1 MLKLSN
7 SKFQSFI
14 SKTFRQNVWKA
25 VALLFAGMI
34 LTAIAARYT
43 YLENKTQ
50 KRNDFT
56 LICNEIN
63 TRIDGRVHAYAQ
75 LLREG
80 ASFFETSDTV
90 TRQQWKTFIEGGHI
104 DKNFIGIQGLGFSLI
119 VPENQLKQHIQRI
132 RDEGFPAYTVK
143 PAGEREVYT
152 TILFLEPFSGRNLRA
167 FGYDMY
173 SEPIR
178 KKAMELSRDNDV
190 VMLTGKVLLVQE
202 TNENIQAGVLMY
214 VPVYQQSMP
223 VNTIE
228 QRRAAIRG
236 WVYSPYRMNDLM
248 AAILGSRDIDNNQR
262 IRLQIY
268 DNNTVAANSLLFDS
282 QQNDSLVVDISAS
295 TTLSLPY
302 SFNGKEWTLLFSQPK
317 FSFTALDSEVLIV
330 LIGGIAISLLLF
342 GLFYSLLNTKI
353 RAKIIAEKLTAEIRE
368 REIKFK
374 TVADYTYGWEYWEGN
389 DGRII
394 YMSPSCERISGYS
407 IEAFLSDNLLFK
419 KIVHPE
425 DAAYFEDHF
434 NKIHSI
440 EHFQEHDEINFRI
453 IRKDGFEAHIAH
465 LCTPVFDEKGNNLGR
480 RISNRDVTESRL
492 ATLQQHESLER
503 LIKITNL
510 IPGVVYQYRLR
521 PDGSSCFPFIS
532 EAVKDIFRVTPEQ
545 ILDDATAIFANIHA
559 DDYAGLVDS
568 IQKSAKD
575 LTIWHYEYRLKFN
588 DGVIR
593 SLYGNSAPQQEAD
606 GSILWYGHL
615 TDITEMKSRLESEEK
630 LRESEK
636 RYKYLSNQFEAI
648 LDHIPGLVFY
658 KDKKNNFIRVNKYFA
673 EGQDKSYI
681 EGKNAMEL
689 YPKED
694 AEKYYQDDLSVINS
708 GIAKLDIEE
717 KWETPQGVKWVSSSK
732 IPFKD
737 STGEIAGIIGLS
749 IDITQKKLSEKELK
763 KSDERYRVLFRNNHS
778 VMLIIDPH
786 TGEIKDANSAACH
799 FYGWSYSEICT
810 KNISEINTLSRK
822 EISVEMQHAKK
833 EKRQFFLFKHRLANG
848 QIRDVEVYS
857 GPIEFENSTLLY
869 SLVHDITDRKKIE
882 KALHE
887 TNAYLENLINYA
899 NSLIIVWDPQFR
911 ITRFNHA
918 FEFLTGR
925 TEAEVLGKSLEIL
938 FPPAFAAQSMELIR
952 FTLTGERW
960 ETVEIHILHR
970 DQSIR
975 TVLWNS
981 ATLFSDDG
989 KTPIATI
996 AQGHDIT
1003 ERIRAEKALH
1013 ESEEKFRDM
1022 ANLLPQIVLE
1032 TDTQGYIT
1040 YMNNHGLTTLGFTK
1054 GSDIA
1059 GVNIDN
1065 FYIPEDRQRAKEN
1078 LQRKLS
1084 EGWNDNVEYRIKTQ
1098 DGKILNVMVYANP
1111 ILKGNKTV
1119 GFRGIIIDITEQKK
1133 SEAELLKAKNEA
1145 EIANKSKSRF
1155 LANMSHEIRTPL
1167 NAIIGFSQLMNR
1179 DEFLTTTQKEYNA
1192 AIMRSGEHLLDLI
1205 NDILELAKIEAGRI
1219 VLNPTNIDL
1228 YTFLE
1233 DIELMLKERAQSKHL
1248 QTVFELA
1255 AGLPRYVLVDENK
1268 LRQIFINLISNAIK
1282 FTDEGGIAVRVR
1294 AEKTDEATSHLV
1306 IEIQDSGSG
1315 IAENEIH
1322 NLFKHFVQTSSGIN
1336 KGTGTGLGLVLSRE
1350 LANLMGGDITLKSD
1364 VGKGSVF
1371 TFYVEIK
1378 TGVHEFVAPSIQ
1390 KRAIG
1395 IVKGKKVYRILVV
1408 DDKPENLKVAIDLL
1422 NLVGFQTNEAASGAE
1437 AIDKSAAWDPD
1448 LILMDLRMPEM
1459 DGYETSHRIH
1469 STKKGAK
1476 IPIIALSA
1484 SAFEDDQRKYNLAGL
1499 QGFVRKPYREN
1510 ELFNTIGEI
1519 LGIQYIYDDETIC
1532 SPTRVLADEAETA
1545 GYIAKL
1551 SSEIITEVLD
1561 AIDIADLNKLI
1572 KLINSIQPDFPELAQ
1587 YLMMLA
1593 KNYDY
1598 DHIRKILVTH

>member
-1 MLKLSN
+1 MTN

-63 TRIDGRVHAYAQ
+63 TRIDGRLHAYAQ
-75 LLREG
+75 LLNSG

-119 VPENQLKQHIQRI
+119 VPKDQLKQHIQRI
-132 RDEGFPAYTVK
+132 RDEGFPGYTVK
-143 PAGEREVYT
+143 PEGEREVYT
-152 TILFLEPFSGRNLRA
+152 PVIYLEPFAGRNLRA
-167 FGYDMY
+167 FGYDTF

-178 KKAMELSRDNDV
+178 RKAMELSRDNDFA
-190 VMLTGKVLLVQE
+190 MLTAKVLLVQE
-202 TNENIQAGVLMY
+202 NDKDIQAGMLMY
-214 VPVYQQSMP
+214 VPVYRYSMP
-223 VNTIE
+223 DITVQ

-236 WVYSPYRMNDLM
+236 WVYSPFRMNDLM
-248 AAILGSRDIDNNQR
+248 EAILGNRDLDENKR

-268 DNNTVAANSLLFDS
+268 DNDSINANSLLFDS
-282 QQNDSLVVDISAS
+282 QQNEAPVADNFTS

-302 SFNGKEWTLLFSQPK
+302 SFNGKMWTLLFSHPK
-317 FSFTALDSEVLIV
+317 VKLVLFSSEVTIMLISGFV
-330 LIGGIAISLLLF
+330 ISLLLF
-342 GLFYSLLNTKI
+342 GLFLLLLNTKI
-353 RAKIIAEKLTAEIRE
+353 RAKKIAEKLTADIQE

-374 TVADYTYGWEYWEGN
+374 TVADYTYDWEYWEGN

-394 YMSPSCERISGYS
+394 YMSPSCERISGYPMA
-407 IEAFLSDNLLFK
+407 AFLSDNLLLK

-425 DAAYFEDHF
+425 DVASFKNHF

-440 EHFQEHDEINFRI
+440 EHFHEHEEIIFRI
-453 IRKDGFEAHIAH
+453 IRKNGSEAHIAH

-480 RISNRDVTESRL
+480 RISDRDVTESRL
-492 ATLQQHESLER
+492 AALQQYESLER
-503 LIKITNL
+503 LTKITNL

-532 EAVKDIFRVTPEQ
+532 EAVKEIFRVTPEQ

-575 LTIWHYEYRLKFN
+575 LTLWQYEYRLKFS

-606 GSILWYGHL
+606 GSILWYGHI
-615 TDITEMKSRLESEEK
+615 TDITDMKSRLEAEEK
-630 LRESEK
+630 LHESEK

-658 KDKKNNFIRVNKYFA
+658 KDKKNNFIRVNKYYA
-673 EGQDKSYI
+673 DGQDKSYI

-717 KWETPQGVKWVSSSK
+717 KWETPHGVKWVSSSK
-732 IPFKD
+732 IPFID
-737 STGEIAGIIGLS
+737 STGEIIGIIGLS
-749 IDITQKKLSEKELK
+749 IDITQKKL
-763 KSDERYRVLFRNNHS
+763 
-778 VMLIIDPH
+778 
-786 TGEIKDANSAACH
+786 
-799 FYGWSYSEICT
+799 
-810 KNISEINTLSRK
+810 
-822 EISVEMQHAKK
+822 
-833 EKRQFFLFKHRLANG
+833 
-848 QIRDVEVYS
+848 
-857 GPIEFENSTLLY
+857 
-869 SLVHDITDRKKIE
+869 
-882 KALHE
+882 
-887 TNAYLENLINYA
+887 
-899 NSLIIVWDPQFR
+899 
-911 ITRFNHA
+911 
-918 FEFLTGR
+918 
-925 TEAEVLGKSLEIL
+925 
-938 FPPAFAAQSMELIR
+938 
-952 FTLTGERW
+952 
-960 ETVEIHILHR
+960 
-970 DQSIR
+970 
-975 TVLWNS
+975 
-981 ATLFSDDG
+981 
-989 KTPIATI
+989 
-996 AQGHDIT
+996 
-1003 ERIRAEKALH
+1003 AEKALH

-1022 ANLLPQIVLE
+1022 ANLLTQIVLE

-1040 YMNNHGLTTLGFTK
+1040 YMNNHGLMTLGFTK
-1054 GSDIA
+1054 DSDIE
-1059 GVNIDN
+1059 GVNIDG

-1078 LQRKLS
+1078 LQHRLS
-1084 EGWNDNVEYRIKTQ
+1084 EEWNENVEYRIKRQ
-1098 DGKILNVMVYANP
+1098 DGEILNVMVYANP

-1119 GFRGIIIDITEQKK
+1119 GFRGIIVDITKQKK
-1133 SEAELLKAKNEA
+1133 SEAELLKAKDEA
-1145 EIANKSKSRF
+1145 ETANKSKSRF

-1192 AIMRSGEHLLDLI
+1192 AIMRSGEHLLELI
-1205 NDILELAKIEAGRI
+1205 NDILELAKVEAGRV

-1228 YTFLE
+1228 FVFLK
-1233 DIELMLKERAQSKHL
+1233 DMELVLKERAQSKHL
-1248 QTVFELA
+1248 QNVFELA
-1255 AGLPRYVLVDENK
+1255 EGLPRHVLVDENK
-1268 LRQIFINLISNAIK
+1268 LRQIFLNLITNAIK
-1282 FTDEGGIAVRVR
+1282 FTEQGGIAVRVR
-1294 AEKTDEATSHLV
+1294 ADNVDETTSRLV

-1315 IAENEIH
+1315 IAENEVS

-1350 LANLMGGDITLKSD
+1350 LANLMGGDITLTSE
-1364 VGKGSVF
+1364 VGVGSVF

-1378 TGVHEFVAPSIQ
+1378 AGVNEPNEPIIQ
-1390 KRAIG
+1390 KRVTG
-1395 IVKGKKVYRILVV
+1395 IVKGEKGYRILIV
-1408 DDKPENLKVAIDLL
+1408 DDKTENLKVAVDLL
-1422 NLVGFQTNEAASGAE
+1422 NLVGFQTNQAISGAE
-1437 AIDKSAAWDPD
+1437 AIDKSAVWEPD
-1448 LILMDLRMPEM
+1448 LILMDLRMPVM

-1484 SAFEDDQRKYNLAGL
+1484 SAFEDDQKKYKLGGL

-1510 ELFNTIGEI
+1510 ELFNTIGKV
-1519 LGIQYIYDDETIC
+1519 LGIEYVYDDETIL
-1532 SPTRVLADEAETA
+1532 SQTKFTPDEAAIT
-1545 GYIAKL
+1545 GYIAELPPALIAKM
-1551 SSEIITEVLD
+1551 LD
-1561 AIDIADLNKLI
+1561 ATDIADFNTLI
-1572 KLINSIQPDFPELAQ
+1572 NLINSIQQDFPELAQ
-1587 YLMMLA
+1587 YLLIAA

-1598 DHIRKILVTH
+1598 DHIRKILVAD

>member
-43 YLENKTQ
+43 YLKNKTQ

-282 QQNDSLVVDISAS
+282 QQNDSVAVDISAS
-295 TTLSLPY
+295 TTLSMPY

-317 FSFTALDSEVLIV
+317 VNFIFLGSEVIIV
-330 LIGGIAISLLLF
+330 LIGGLVISLLLF
-342 GLFYSLLNTKI
+342 GLFLLLLNTKI
-353 RAKIIAEKLTAEIRE
+353 RAKKIAEKLTSEIKE

-425 DAAYFEDHF
+425 DAAYLEDHF

-440 EHFQEHDEINFRI
+440 EHFQEHEEINFRI

-503 LIKITNL
+503 LTKITNL

-532 EAVKDIFRVTPEQ
+532 EAVKEIFRVTPEQ

-575 LTIWHYEYRLKFN
+575 LTIWQYEYRLKFN
-588 DGVIR
+588 DGLIR
-593 SLYGNSAPQQEAD
+593 SLYGNAIPQKEED
-606 GSILWYGHL
+606 GSILWHGHL

-636 RYKYLSNQFEAI
+636 RFKYLSNQLEAI

-717 KWETPQGVKWVSSSK
+717 KWDTPQGVKWVSSSR
-732 IPFKD
+732 IPFID

-749 IDITQKKLSEKELK
+749 IDITQKKL
-763 KSDERYRVLFRNNHS
+763 
-778 VMLIIDPH
+778 
-786 TGEIKDANSAACH
+786 
-799 FYGWSYSEICT
+799 
-810 KNISEINTLSRK
+810 
-822 EISVEMQHAKK
+822 
-833 EKRQFFLFKHRLANG
+833 
-848 QIRDVEVYS
+848 
-857 GPIEFENSTLLY
+857 
-869 SLVHDITDRKKIE
+869 
-882 KALHE
+882 
-887 TNAYLENLINYA
+887 
-899 NSLIIVWDPQFR
+899 
-911 ITRFNHA
+911 
-918 FEFLTGR
+918 
-925 TEAEVLGKSLEIL
+925 
-938 FPPAFAAQSMELIR
+938 
-952 FTLTGERW
+952 
-960 ETVEIHILHR
+960 
-970 DQSIR
+970 
-975 TVLWNS
+975 
-981 ATLFSDDG
+981 
-989 KTPIATI
+989 
-996 AQGHDIT
+996 
-1003 ERIRAEKALH
+1003 AEKALH

-1022 ANLLPQIVLE
+1022 ANLLPQIVIE

-1065 FYIPEDRQRAKEN
+1065 FYIPEDRQRAKED
-1078 LQRKLS
+1078 LQRRLS

-1282 FTDEGGIAVRVR
+1282 FTDEGGIAVHVR

-1364 VGKGSVF
+1364 VGIGSVF

-1459 DGYETSHRIH
+1459 DGYETLHRIH

-1476 IPIIALSA
+1476 IPIVALSA
-1484 SAFEDDQRKYNLAGL
+1484 SAFEDDQRKYNLSGL

-1545 GYIAKL
+1545 GYIAEL

>member
-1 MLKLSN
+1 
-7 SKFQSFI
+7 
-14 SKTFRQNVWKA
+14 
-25 VALLFAGMI
+25 
-34 LTAIAARYT
+34 
-43 YLENKTQ
+43 
-50 KRNDFT
+50 
-56 LICNEIN
+56 
-63 TRIDGRVHAYAQ
+63 
-75 LLREG
+75 
-80 ASFFETSDTV
+80 
-90 TRQQWKTFIEGGHI
+90 
-104 DKNFIGIQGLGFSLI
+104 
-119 VPENQLKQHIQRI
+119 
-132 RDEGFPAYTVK
+132 
-143 PAGEREVYT
+143 
-152 TILFLEPFSGRNLRA
+152 
-167 FGYDMY
+167 
-173 SEPIR
+173 
-178 KKAMELSRDNDV
+178 MEFSRDHDIA
-190 VMLTGKVLLVQE
+190 MLTGKVMLVQE
-202 TNENIQAGVLMY
+202 NDKNIQAGVLMY
-214 VPVYQQSMP
+214 VPVFQFGMP
-223 VNTIE
+223 VNTTE
-228 QRRAAIRG
+228 QRRAAIKG

-248 AAILGSRDIDNNQR
+248 EAILGYWDMDKTRR

-268 DNNTVAANSLLFDS
+268 DDQAATANSLLFDS
-282 QQNDSLVVDISAS
+282 QQKDSIVADIFAS
-295 TTLSLPY
+295 RTLSLPY
-302 SFNGKEWTLLFSQPK
+302 SFNGKEWTLIFSQ
-317 FSFTALDSEVLIV
+317 SEVSSTAFDSEVLIV

-342 GLFYSLLNTKI
+342 GLFQSLLNTKI
-353 RAKIIAEKLTAEIRE
+353 RAKKIAEKLTAEIKE

-374 TVADYTYGWEYWEGN
+374 TVADYTYDWEYWEGN
-389 DGRII
+389 DGWII

-425 DAAYFEDHF
+425 DAAYFEDHL
-434 NKIHSI
+434 NKIHSKEQLH
-440 EHFQEHDEINFRI
+440 EHEEIDFRI
-453 IRKDGFEAHIAH
+453 IKKDGSVVHIAH
-465 LCTPVFDEKGNNLGR
+465 LCTQVFDERGNNLGR

-492 ATLQQHESLER
+492 ATSKLHESLER
-503 LIKITNL
+503 LTKITNL

-521 PDGSSCFPFIS
+521 PDGSSYFPFIS
-532 EAVKDIFRVTPEQ
+532 EAVYEIFRVTPDQ
-545 ILDDATAIFANIHA
+545 IRDDAAAIFANIHP
-559 DDYAGLVDS
+559 DDYPGVIDS
-568 IQKSAKD
+568 IQESAKD
-575 LTIWHYEYRLKFN
+575 LTIWQYEYRLKFN

-593 SLYGNSAPQQEAD
+593 SLYGNSVPQREAD
-606 GSILWYGHL
+606 GSILWHGHL
-615 TDITEMKSRLESEEK
+615 TDITDMKSRLQAEEN
-630 LRESEK
+630 LRESEM

-673 EGQDKSYI
+673 EGLDKSYF
-681 EGKNAMEL
+681 EGKNLMDI

-732 IPFKD
+732 IPFID
-737 STGEIAGIIGLS
+737 SSGEVAGIIGLS
-749 IDITQKKLSEKELK
+749 IDITQKKLAEKELL
-763 KSDERYRVLFRNNHS
+763 KSEERYRSLFQNNHS

-786 TGEIKDANSAACH
+786 TGEIKDANSAACQ

-822 EISVEMQHAKK
+822 EISTEMHQAKK
-833 EKRQFFLFKHRLANG
+833 EKRQYFYFKHRLANG

-857 GPIEFENSTLLY
+857 GPIEFQGTTLLY

-882 KALHE
+882 QALYE

-899 NSLIIVWDPQFR
+899 NSPIIVWDPQFR
-911 ITRFNHA
+911 INRFNHA

-925 TEAEVLGKSLEIL
+925 SEAEVIGRSLEIL
-938 FPPAFAAQSMELIR
+938 FPPALAANSMELIR

-960 ETVEIHILHR
+960 EAVEIDILHQ

-1003 ERIRAEKALH
+1003 ERIKAEKALH

-1040 YMNNHGLTTLGFTK
+1040 YMNNHGLVSLGFTK
-1054 GSDIA
+1054 DSDIA
-1059 GVNIDN
+1059 GVNIDD
-1065 FYIPEDRQRAKEN
+1065 FYIPEDRHRAKEN
-1078 LQRKLS
+1078 LQRRLS
-1084 EGWNDNVEYRIKTQ
+1084 EGWNENVEYKIKRQ

-1111 ILKGNKTV
+1111 ILKENKTV

-1133 SEAELLKAKNEA
+1133 WEAELLKARDEA
-1145 EIANKSKSRF
+1145 ETANKSKSRF

-1179 DEFLTTTQKEYNA
+1179 DEFLTANQKEYNA
-1192 AIMRSGEHLLDLI
+1192 AILRSGEHLLELI

-1219 VLNPTNIDL
+1219 LLNPTNIDL
-1228 YTFLE
+1228 FAFLE

-1294 AEKTDEATSHLV
+1294 ADKTDEVTSHLV

-1315 IAENEIH
+1315 IAENEMS
-1322 NLFKHFVQTSSGIN
+1322 NLFKHFVQTSSGIH

-1350 LANLMGGDITLKSD
+1350 LANLMGGDITLTSE
-1364 VGKGSVF
+1364 VGVGSVF

-1378 TGVHEFVAPSIQ
+1378 AGVNELIAPTIQ
-1390 KRAIG
+1390 KRVTG
-1395 IVKGKKVYRILVV
+1395 IVKGEKVYRILVV
-1408 DDKPENLKVAIDLL
+1408 DDKPENLKVAVDLL
-1422 NLVGFQTNEAASGAE
+1422 NIVGFQTNEAASGAE

-1448 LILMDLRMPEM
+1448 LILMDLRMPVM
-1459 DGYETSHRIH
+1459 DGYETSLQIH

-1484 SAFEDDQRKYNLAGL
+1484 SAFEDDQKKYKLAGL
-1499 QGFVRKPYREN
+1499 QGYIRKPYREN
-1510 ELFNTIGEI
+1510 ELFNTIGKV
-1519 LGIQYIYDDETIC
+1519 LGIQYVYDDETTL
-1532 SPTRVLADEAETA
+1532 SQTRFLSDEAA
-1545 GYIAKL
+1545 AAKHIAEL
-1551 SSEIITEVLD
+1551 PGELITKILD

-1572 KLINSIQPDFPELAQ
+1572 NLINGFQPEFPELAQ
-1587 YLMMLA
+1587 YMLILA
-1593 KNYDY
+1593 MNYDY